1 MTDIGAQNAQSER
14 PRGANEFY
22 CRSCGTPISTL
33 AIACPRCGAP
43 TGNPPYGASPK
54 ERVVALL
61 LCFFLG
67 LFGAHRFYVGKVGTA
82 ILMIL
87 TFGGFGIWAL
97 VDLILIIVGS
107 FTDSEGRRLMV
118 WSY

>member
-1 MTDIGAQNAQSER
+1 MTDAGARAAQPQTPRNA
-14 PRGANEFY
+14 GEFY
-22 CRSCGTPISTL
+22 CRNCGALISTQAL
-33 AIACPRCGAP
+33 ACPRCGAP
-43 TGNPPYGASPK
+43 TGSLYGASPK

-67 LFGAHRFYVGKVGTA
+67 VFGAHRFYVGKIGTA

-87 TFGGFGIWAL
+87 TVGGLGIWS
-97 VDLILIIVGS
+97 LIDFIMIIVGS
-107 FTDSEGRRLMV
+107 FTDKEGRPLLI